1 MQTHKTMSTKNTLIA
16 LAAGAA
22 VGTVAALLLAPASGK
37 ETRSN
42 LMKQGQKLK
51 SVVKDLEAKGR
62 EMADNAKE
70 AAKDAAK
77 AAVANGAAKA
87 ATKV

>member
-1 MQTHKTMSTKNTLIA
+1 MSTKNTLIA

-37 ETRSN
+37 ETRSS
-42 LMKQGQKLK
+42 LMKQGKKLK

-62 EMADNAKE
+62 EMAGNAKE
-70 AAKDAAK
+70 AAMDAAK

-87 ATKV
+87 ATKA

>member
-1 MQTHKTMSTKNTLIA
+1 
-16 LAAGAA
+16 

-42 LMKQGQKLK
+42 LMKQGKKLK

>member
-1 MQTHKTMSTKNTLIA
+1 MSTKNTLIA

-22 VGTVAALLLAPASGK
+22 VGTLATLLFAPASGK
-37 ETRSN
+37 ETRSK
-42 LMKQGQKLK
+42 LMKQGRKLK

-62 EMADNAKE
+62 EMAGNAKEAAKE

-77 AAVANGAAKA
+77 AAVVNGAAKA
-87 ATKV
+87 ATKA